1 MKFADQVE
9 TFIIRRA
16 FRATKVV
23 RNDLMIAFAGA
34 IKEVRAS
41 QLLSETVSHCPGILL
56 RKGNA
61 VVRHP
66 NAETPLLADEDDL
79 MSHIFSGRTELSHT
93 GLYSRELPIQQV
105 AWINNHPQKSGA
117 FTEIVQSLRQK
128 KCLQIEYI
136 SLNQHDRGQ
145 TRVVQ
150 PVGLQQMADQWR
162 LIAYDLNK
170 VEPYQQAFVLA
181 RIRFAKMLEQKAT
194 NKLAGYLFESIVKI
208 PVELNR
214 GFTPDQKETLEH
226 ELGIQK
232 NHITLPKAQLF
243 EYLRR
248 FSEIPT
254 SDSAV
259 WPMLKT
265 KADPDG

>member
-1 MKFADQVE
+1 MKFGDQVE

-16 FRATKVV
+16 FRTTKVV

-41 QLLSETVSHCPGILL
+41 QLLSETVSRYPDLLL

-66 NAETPLLADEDDL
+66 DADTPPLADEDDL
-79 MSHIFSGRTELSHT
+79 MNHIFSGQTELSHT
-93 GLYSRELPIQQV
+93 GLYSRELPVQQV
-105 AWINNHPQKSGA
+105 AWVNNRPQQAGA
-117 FTEIVQSLRQK
+117 FTEIVQALRQK
-128 KCLQIEYI
+128 KCLQIEYV

-145 TRVVQ
+145 TRVLQ

-170 VEPYQQAFVLA
+170 AEPYQQAFVLA

-194 NKLAGYLFESIVKI
+194 SKLAGYRFESIVKI
-208 PVELNR
+208 PVELNQ
-214 GFTPDQKETLEH
+214 GFTPDQQETLEH
-226 ELGIQK
+226 ELRIQN
-232 NHITLPKAQLF
+232 NHITLPKGQLF

-254 SDSAV
+254 TDSAV
-259 WPMLKT
+259 WPVLNT
-265 KADPDG
+265 QADPEG